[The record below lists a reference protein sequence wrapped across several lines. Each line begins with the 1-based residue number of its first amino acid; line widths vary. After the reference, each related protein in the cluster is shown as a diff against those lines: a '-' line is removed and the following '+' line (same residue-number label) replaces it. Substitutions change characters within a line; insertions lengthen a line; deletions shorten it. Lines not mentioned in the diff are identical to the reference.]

1 MTPQP
6 DYEAIRKTCNQ
17 WRNYG
22 DIYDQ
27 WTSVKGILDWTADHQ
42 KLLVPVAG
50 PGGWNDPDMVGSISY
65 VGIKIRS

>member
-1 MTPQP
+1 MTSQP
-6 DYEAIRKTCNQ
+6 DYEEIRKTCNQ

-50 PGGWNDPDMVGSISY
+50 PGGWNDPDMV
-65 VGIKIRS
+65 